1 MQKAFKLVM
10 LKKKEKRKKEKKRG
24 KLSTYLNQKEGEKT
38 VYLHIDIYSI
48 NAIVNNYVMK
58 NI

>member
-24 KLSTYLNQKEGEKT
+24 KLSTYLPHILTKKKEKKQCT
-38 VYLHIDIYSI
+38 YILIYI
-48 NAIVNNYVMK
+48 P
-58 NI
+58 